1 VKKFLTPPM
10 KTRSFE
16 PCTYARTLPIA
27 PVTCTSASPP
37 SAAAVA
43 TGEEVI
49 KTRWKSRSYFLKRP
63 ASCAIH
69 GIDCESTCAELTPTR
84 RSAAVAAFRRTPAIR
99 NSSITNNIILCFIAP
114 SRAAN
119 ALDDRSRI
127 RRRFVAAPR
136 DVAIR
141 AREHQAPLVDSSRLG
156 LVQLDD
162 FERHPGLPRRRSQR
176 PRFGFIVSARQQHES
191 TPEEVE
197 RRLAAGERDVRRARA
212 GPRRRIINALF
223 ERRRGRSVADA
234 DRRVI
239 VAVAE
244 LDARRIVLKLLRA
257 RPENRRARLFA
268 QNSPLFRVRI

>member
-141 AREHQAPLVDSSRLG
+141 AREH
-156 LVQLDD
+156 
-162 FERHPGLPRRRSQR
+162 
-176 PRFGFIVSARQQHES
+176 HES

-197 RRLAAGERDVRRARA
+197 RPLAAGARDVRRARA